1 MKKVILAFLVLG
13 AASCKR
19 DAAREISVSGNI
31 ELTEVNI
38 AFKVPGKLVEL
49 AVEEGSA
56 VQKGLVL
63 GRLDTEQLRRQRER
77 DQAGFLAAE
86 SQLVQ
91 LSTSIQQLK
100 ASVAAEI
107 DLRKAE
113 HSQAEARLRDLR
125 AGSRSQEIEQAQAA
139 VEEAR
144 AQEVQARRDWERA
157 QVLYKNEDISTS
169 QFDEFKARFDRSQ
182 AALRQTEERL
192 SLVREGARKEEI
204 EAARAQVDRAAAG
217 LRLAEAARFEITRK
231 EQEETTL
238 KAEIERARA
247 QVAILDS
254 QLRDVVAASPIDGVV
269 LVKSAEV
276 GEILAA
282 GTAFLTVGD
291 LDRPWLRGY
300 VHEQD
305 LGRVKLG
312 AKAKV
317 TTDSYPGKVYWG
329 RISFISS
336 EAEFTPKQIQT
347 SEERVKLV
355 YRIKIDI
362 ANPQQE
368 LKLNMPADATI
379 LLDER

>member
-1 MKKVILAFLVLG
+1 MKKTILVFVAMG
-13 AASCKR
+13 AASCGLFKR

-38 AFKVPGKLVEL
+38 AFKVPGKLIEL
-49 AVEEGSA
+49 AVQEGSA

-63 GRLDTEQLRRQRER
+63 GRLDPEQLRQQRER

-91 LSTSIQQLK
+91 LNTSIQHLK
-100 ASVAAEI
+100 ATIAAEI

-113 HSQAEARLRDLR
+113 RSQAEARLRDLK

-139 VEEAR
+139 MEEAR
-144 AQEVQARRDWERA
+144 SQEVQARKDWERA

-169 QFDEFKARFDRSQ
+169 QFDQFKARVDRNQ

-231 EQEETTL
+231 EQEETTR
-238 KAEIERARA
+238 KAEIEKARA

-254 QLRDVVAASPIDGVV
+254 QLRD
-269 LVKSAEV
+269 
-276 GEILAA
+276 
-282 GTAFLTVGD
+282 
-291 LDRPWLRGY
+291 
-300 VHEQD
+300 
-305 LGRVKLG
+305 
-312 AKAKV
+312 
-317 TTDSYPGKVYWG
+317 
-329 RISFISS
+329 
-336 EAEFTPKQIQT
+336 
-347 SEERVKLV
+347 
-355 YRIKIDI
+355 
-362 ANPQQE
+362 
-368 LKLNMPADATI
+368 
-379 LLDER
+379 